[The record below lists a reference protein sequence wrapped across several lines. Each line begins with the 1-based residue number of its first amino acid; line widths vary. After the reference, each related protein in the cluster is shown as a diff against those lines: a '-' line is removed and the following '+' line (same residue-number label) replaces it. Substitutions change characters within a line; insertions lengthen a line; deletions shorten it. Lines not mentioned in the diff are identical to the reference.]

1 MSWRQHGWSVKR
13 TSEKIEAQRSQRQK
27 SRSTLQNGHAQ
38 PTAWICVT
46 SYSTNISR
54 EWHSSQIQ
62 AIQMKPLQNG
72 GAWHSSH
79 QKSML
84 KCSLYCGVNGYD
96 SVEETRSGIINHPYS
111 DGSYHPCKYILQTLH
126 YRTFY
131 LVIPRHRTRWNC
143 HRKAKRPR
151 QSLVVGRYPVWCVR
165 HWSYLSEICLAESK
179 GQQLRYD
186 IALMAKRQA

>member
-1 MSWRQHGWSVKR
+1 MRVQSNSCGPQTHSLSSGGSLMWFSRSPHVLKAAWVKR
-13 TSEKIEAQRSQRQK
+13 PKNFWKDRSPKSQRQK

-111 DGSYHPCKYILQTLH
+111 DGSYHPCKCILQTLH
-126 YRTFY
+126 YRTFI
-131 LVIPRHRTRWNC
+131 L
-143 HRKAKRPR
+143 
-151 QSLVVGRYPVWCVR
+151 
-165 HWSYLSEICLAESK
+165 
-179 GQQLRYD
+179 
-186 IALMAKRQA
+186 